1 MNTKQKVF
9 NLLKENK
16 KRELSK
22 KVDLGLIDEFDWQ
35 DIRSLEDEASN
46 LNYLA
51 YDWFDEKFDEFRN
64 AFSVINDVFQNGAG
78 NEISY
83 ADVINDE
90 ERLKEIVIKAD
101 ELGLA
106 PQEVYDEY
114 DEHIRLIQEI
124 KEADQRFLQNQQRFD
139 QYIP

>member
-1 MNTKQKVF
+1 MNTKQIILNK
-9 NLLKENK
+9 LKNARK
-16 KRELSK
+16 QELSK

-35 DIRSLEDEASN
+35 DMNSLQDEAGN

-51 YDWFDEKFDEFRN
+51 YEWFDEKFEEYRQ
-64 AFSVINDVFQNGAG
+64 AWMTLNDVFNNGAG

-90 ERLKEIVIKAD
+90 ERLKEIAVKAE

-114 DEHIRLIQEI
+114 DLHISLIEDVKQGDE
-124 KEADQRFLQNQQRFD
+124 KFLEDQRKFESWN
-139 QYIP
+139 

>member
-1 MNTKQKVF
+1 MNTKQIILNK
-9 NLLKENK
+9 LKNARK
-16 KRELSK
+16 QELSK

-35 DIRSLEDEASN
+35 DMNSLQDEAGN

-51 YDWFDEKFDEFRN
+51 YEWFDEKFEEYRQ
-64 AFSVINDVFQNGAG
+64 AWMTLNDVFNNGAG

-90 ERLKEIVIKAD
+90 ERLKEIAVKAE

-106 PQEVYDEY
+106 PQEVYDQY
-114 DEHIRLIQEI
+114 DLHISLIEDVKQGDE
-124 KEADQRFLQNQQRFD
+124 KFLEDQRKFESWN
-139 QYIP
+139 

>member
-1 MNTKQKVF
+1 MNTKQIILNK
-9 NLLKENK
+9 LKNARK
-16 KRELSK
+16 QELSK

-35 DIRSLEDEASN
+35 DMNSLQDEAGN

-51 YDWFDEKFDEFRN
+51 YDWFDEKFEEYRQ
-64 AFSVINDVFQNGAG
+64 AWMTLNDVFNNGAG

-90 ERLKEIVIKAD
+90 ERLKEIAVKAE

-106 PQEVYDEY
+106 PQEVYDQY
-114 DEHIRLIQEI
+114 DEHISLIEDI
-124 KEADQRFLQNQQRFD
+124 KQSDEKFLEDQRKFESWN
-139 QYIP
+139 

>member
-1 MNTKQKVF
+1 MNTKQIILNK
-9 NLLKENK
+9 LKNARK
-16 KRELSK
+16 QELSK

-35 DIRSLEDEASN
+35 DMNSLQDEAGN

-51 YDWFDEKFDEFRN
+51 YDWFDEKFEEYRQ
-64 AFSVINDVFQNGAG
+64 AWMTLNDVFNNGAG

-90 ERLKEIVIKAD
+90 ERLKEIAVKAE

-114 DEHIRLIQEI
+114 DEHISLIEDI
-124 KEADQRFLQNQQRFD
+124 KQADEKFLEDQRKFESWN
-139 QYIP
+139 

>member
-1 MNTKQKVF
+1 MNTKQIILNK
-9 NLLKENK
+9 LKNARK
-16 KRELSK
+16 QELSK

-35 DIRSLEDEASN
+35 DMNSLQDEAGN

-51 YDWFDEKFDEFRN
+51 YDWFDEKFEEYRQ
-64 AFSVINDVFQNGAG
+64 AWMTLNDVFNNGAG

-90 ERLKEIVIKAD
+90 ERLKEIAVKAE

-114 DEHIRLIQEI
+114 DLHISLIEDVKQGDE
-124 KEADQRFLQNQQRFD
+124 KFLEDQRKFESWN
-139 QYIP
+139 

>member
-1 MNTKQKVF
+1 MNTKQIILNK
-9 NLLKENK
+9 LKNARK
-16 KRELSK
+16 QELSK

-35 DIRSLEDEASN
+35 DMNSLQDEAGN

-51 YDWFDEKFDEFRN
+51 YDWFDEKFEEYRQ
-64 AFSVINDVFQNGAG
+64 AWMTLNDVFNNGAG

-90 ERLKEIVIKAD
+90 ERLKEIAVKAE

-106 PQEVYDEY
+106 PQEVYDQY
-114 DEHIRLIQEI
+114 DEHISLIEDI
-124 KEADQRFLQNQQRFD
+124 KQADEKFLEDQRKFESWN
-139 QYIP
+139 

>member
-1 MNTKQKVF
+1 MNTKQIILNK
-9 NLLKENK
+9 LKNARK
-16 KRELSK
+16 QELSK

-35 DIRSLEDEASN
+35 DMNSLQDEAGN

-51 YDWFDEKFDEFRN
+51 YDWFDEKFEEYRQ
-64 AFSVINDVFQNGAG
+64 AWMTLNDVFNNGAG

-90 ERLKEIVIKAD
+90 ERLKEIAVKAD

-106 PQEVYDEY
+106 PQEVYDQY
-114 DEHIRLIQEI
+114 DEHIMLIEDI
-124 KEADQRFLQNQQRFD
+124 KQADEKFLEDQRKFESWN
-139 QYIP
+139 

>member
-1 MNTKQKVF
+1 MNTKQIILNK
-9 NLLKENK
+9 LKNARK
-16 KRELSK
+16 QELSK

-35 DIRSLEDEASN
+35 DMNSLQDEAGN

-51 YDWFDEKFDEFRN
+51 YDWFDEKFEEYRQ
-64 AFSVINDVFQNGAG
+64 AWMILNDVFNNGAG

-90 ERLKEIVIKAD
+90 ERLKEIAVKAD

-106 PQEVYDEY
+106 PQEVYDQY
-114 DEHIRLIQEI
+114 DEHIMLIEDI
-124 KEADQRFLQNQQRFD
+124 KQADEKFLEDQRKFESWN
-139 QYIP
+139 

>member
-1 MNTKQKVF
+1 MNTKQIILNK
-9 NLLKENK
+9 LKNARK
-16 KRELSK
+16 QELSK

-35 DIRSLEDEASN
+35 DMNSLQDEAGN

-51 YDWFDEKFDEFRN
+51 YEWFDEKFEEYRQ
-64 AFSVINDVFQNGAG
+64 AWMILNDVFNNGAG

-90 ERLKEIVIKAD
+90 ERLKEIAVKAE

-106 PQEVYDEY
+106 PQEVYDQY
-114 DEHIRLIQEI
+114 DLHISLIEDVKQGDE
-124 KEADQRFLQNQQRFD
+124 KFLEDQRKFESWN
-139 QYIP
+139 

>member
-1 MNTKQKVF
+1 MNTKQLILNK
-9 NLLKENK
+9 LKNARKES
-16 KRELSK
+16 LSK

-35 DIRSLEDEASN
+35 EMNSLQDEASN

-51 YDWFDEKFDEFRN
+51 YDWFDEKFEEYRQ
-64 AFSVINDVFQNGAG
+64 AWMTLNDVFNNGAG

-90 ERLKEIVIKAD
+90 ERLKEIAVKAD

-106 PQEVYDEY
+106 PQEVYDQY
-114 DEHIRLIQEI
+114 DEHIMLIEDVKQADE
-124 KEADQRFLQNQQRFD
+124 KFLEDQRKFESWN
-139 QYIP
+139 

>member
-1 MNTKQKVF
+1 MNTKQLILNK
-9 NLLKENK
+9 LKNARKES
-16 KRELSK
+16 LSK

-35 DIRSLEDEASN
+35 DMNSLQDEASN

-51 YDWFDEKFDEFRN
+51 YDWFDEKFEEYRQ
-64 AFSVINDVFQNGAG
+64 AWMTLNDVFNNGAG

-90 ERLKEIVIKAD
+90 ERLKEIAVKAD

-106 PQEVYDEY
+106 PQEVYDQY
-114 DEHIRLIQEI
+114 DEHIMLIEDVKQADE
-124 KEADQRFLQNQQRFD
+124 KFLEDQRKFESWN
-139 QYIP
+139 